1 MDSGPAW
8 DETTDVMMLRVYA
21 QMVMDARSEKMF
33 KASLQL
39 LVEELERSSYNYLGG
54 QEK

>member
-33 KASLQL
+33 KASLEL
-39 LVEELERSSYNYLGG
+39 LVDAVDEIDYLKRKG
-54 QEK
+54 K